1 MQTTN
6 RFKSRPRIAT
16 SCRDLL
22 KKQRADRLSGA
33 WRRQRGNPLYLAF
46 LIRPLKSRCS
56 FAFLRSTFHRRL
68 PFSLRDQRAESVRR
82 HACGLQSPGGVHAFL
97 RDQHRAVACSSTVVN
112 KVVQAVIA
120 LSSSRDGS
128 RQDSGHSLFAAPPGG
143 RSPRARVSI
152 SSPLVQVLGNSN
164 YKMTGLVGHDIAMPA
179 ST

>member
-1 MQTTN
+1 M
-6 RFKSRPRIAT
+6 SGAI
-16 SCRDLL
+16 
-22 KKQRADRLSGA
+22 KQRADKHLGTKFRE
-33 WRRQRGNPLYLAF
+33 RGISLYLAF

-56 FAFLRSTFHRRL
+56 FAFLRSTVHRHP
-68 PFSLRDQRAESVRR
+68 PFSLRDQRAESVHR
-82 HACGLQSPGGVHAFL
+82 HACSLQSPGGVHAFL

-128 RQDSGHSLFAAPPGG
+128 RQDSGHSLFRGPARG

-152 SSPLVQVLGNSN
+152 SSPFVQVLGTSN
-164 YKMTGLVGHDIAMPA
+164 YKMTGLVRHDIAMPA